1 MWKWYNLSMISI
13 TIKDIQR
20 DLPGWLQRV
29 KAGEAFVILEEDK
42 PVAEIKPIVGNGPQ
56 LRPYG
61 LCAGEFEVPED
72 FDAPLPDEI
81 IDSFEGR

>member
-1 MWKWYNLSMISI
+1 MTSI

-20 DLPGWLQRV
+20 DLLGWLQRV

-42 PVAEIKPIVGNGPQ
+42 PVAEITPVAGNGPQ

-72 FDAPLPDEI
+72 FDAPLPDDI
-81 IDSFEGR
+81 LYAFEGR